1 MVTVIKIGGSLSEDS
16 KSLVHLCKE
25 LIMISKNYEIII
37 VPGGGKLSDTVRYL
51 YDKFKLSDEIAHR
64 MAILAMDQYGLLLKD
79 MMKEAILTYSLKDAL
94 KASKRRI
101 LSIILPSKIML
112 SLDPLEHSWRVTSDS
127 ISAFI
132 ASSLKA
138 EKLILA
144 KDVDGIFT
152 ADPIERNDVKIF
164 ERISASKLLKE
175 KSGCVDEVLPRILI
189 EKKLICYVVNGKHP
203 NRVKSILEG
212 KRDIYTKITP
222 YSSRALYYEAHSNT
236 N

>member
-1 MVTVIKIGGSLSEDS
+1 MVTVIKIGGSLAEDPN
-16 KSLVHLCKE
+16 SLINLCKE
-25 LIMISKNYEIII
+25 LIIVSKKYGIII
-37 VPGGGKLSDTVRYL
+37 VPGGGKFADTVRYL

-94 KASKRRI
+94 KVSKRGI

-112 SLDPLEHSWRVTSDS
+112 SLDSLEHSWRVTSDS

-152 ADPIERNDVKIF
+152 ADPKRYDVKMF
-164 ERISASKLLKE
+164 EKISASKLLKE
-175 KSGCVDEVLPRILI
+175 KFGCVDEFLPRILI
-189 EKKLICYVVNGKHP
+189 EKKLICYVVNGKSP
-203 NRVKSILEG
+203 DRVKSIVEG
-212 KRDIYTKITP
+212 KRDIYTKINP
-222 YSSRALYYEAHSNT
+222 C
-236 N
+236 